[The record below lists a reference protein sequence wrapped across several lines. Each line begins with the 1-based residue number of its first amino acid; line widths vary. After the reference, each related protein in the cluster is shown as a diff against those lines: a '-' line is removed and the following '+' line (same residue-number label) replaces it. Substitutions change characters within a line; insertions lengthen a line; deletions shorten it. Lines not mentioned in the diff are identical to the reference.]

1 MVSVVLDT
9 VVFVRS
15 LLNPQSVW
23 GRVIF
28 DAGDAYRLI
37 VSDSVQEEIVRVIA
51 RPELKR
57 KYRFVAGRGQAVVLA
72 RLAEADV
79 VAVSDVP
86 AVSRDPKDDKFLAAA
101 KAGRADYLVSEDY
114 DLLVLGEYE
123 GTRIVD
129 AATFLRVLDD
139 PHTAV
144 GRA

>member
-1 MVSVVLDT
+1 MVSVVIDT

-15 LLNPQSVW
+15 LLNPQSVR

-79 VAVSDVP
+79 VEVSDVP
-86 AVSRDPKDDKFLAAA
+86 AVSRDPKDDKFLATA
-101 KAGRADYLVSEDY
+101 KAARADYLVSEDH
-114 DLLVLGEYE
+114 DLLVLGEDE

-129 AATFLRVLDD
+129 AATFLRLLGNHGVV
-139 PHTAV
+139 ASR
-144 GRA
+144 G